1 MTTGYIVLGRPDW
14 TRPRLAPT
22 GDRLA
27 AIRWHDG
34 AANLWIG
41 SSKAPMQLV
50 TDLRPWRL
58 KDFHWSDDGRGLVL
72 VLEDPSR
79 RRRGLA
85 WLDARSRATTRLTP
99 DLVGDVRYAGQVGGP
114 KPRILISVRRAN
126 SGQSQGSVLQAVTTT
141 GDVLDEWPGPGGPV
155 HSWLATGTQAI
166 AVCTNGKSCTWW
178 HRQLAAPAPW
188 SVVAEFPAAD
198 ATSSRPLGF
207 SRDEQFL
214 YALSSVGRDTIA
226 LVRMSPPEWLP
237 DVLSAGDR
245 FDITSVLLS
254 PDDSSPDVV
263 TTTDPENPQSALTSG
278 AAADLSRLRHLAGE
292 APARIIDRNETHSLA
307 EISYPVGGPAYVT
320 LSRTTKAVGKPL
332 VRYTGLSR
340 VRIHGREPITYP
352 TRDGQMITGFLTR
365 PTGTPPWPTVLVVH
379 DGPWARD
386 DAHMDPWAQYLASAG
401 FCCVQVNYRGSRGFG
416 RAFRDAGYGQWSGG
430 MQDDLIDALQCAQVA
445 DVTDPRRIAAMG
457 HGYGGYASLMLAT
470 QTEVPLATVV
480 SASAPTDLVRYT
492 SSLMSFGGSQGFAYA
507 TRIGHPVRDRNKLA
521 AASPVNRLSE
531 LDVPLLLFHGRQ
543 DACVPVSHV
552 TSFADALRRGGKPH
566 SVVIYD
572 DEGHVYSRPQNVA
585 DFRLRTVEF
594 LLSNLADHPVE
605 TGVR

>member
-58 KDFHWSDDGRGLVL
+58 KDFHWSVDGRGLVL
-72 VLEDPSR
+72 VLEDASR

-99 DLVGDVRYAGQVGGP
+99 DLVGDARYAGQVGGP
-114 KPRILISVRRAN
+114 KPRILISVRRAAT
-126 SGQSQGSVLQAVTTT
+126 GQSQGSVLQAVTTT

-155 HSWLATGTQAI
+155 SSWLATGTQAI
-166 AVCTNGKSCTWW
+166 AVCTNGKICTWW
-178 HRQLAAPAPW
+178 HRHLTEPSAW
-188 SVVAEFPAAD
+188 SPVAEFPAGD
-198 ATSSRPLGF
+198 AGSSRPLGF
-207 SRDEQFL
+207 SRDEQSLF
-214 YALSSVGRDTIA
+214 ALSSVGRDTIA
-226 LVRMSPPEWLP
+226 LVRMSSPEWSP
-237 DVLSAGDR
+237 DVLSANDR

-254 PDDSSPDVV
+254 PDDSCPDVV
-263 TTTDPENPQSALTSG
+263 TTTDPEYPQSALTSG

-320 LSRTTKAVGKPL
+320 LSRTTKAVSKPL

-352 TRDGQMITGFLTR
+352 TRDGRTITGFLTR
-365 PTGTPPWPTVLVVH
+365 PTGEPPWPTVLVVH

-401 FCCVQVNYRGSRGFG
+401 FCCLQVNYRGSRGFG
-416 RAFRDAGYGQWSGG
+416 RAFREAGDGQWSGA

-470 QTEVPLATVV
+470 QAEIPLASIV

-507 TRIGHPVRDRNKLA
+507 THIGHPVRDRKELTS
-521 AASPVNRLSE
+521 ASPINRVAD

-566 SVVIYD
+566 SVIIYD

>member
-34 AANLWIG
+34 AANLWVG

-58 KDFHWSDDGRGLVL
+58 RDFHWSDDGHGLVL
-72 VLEDPSR
+72 VLEDAGR

-85 WLDARSRATTRLTP
+85 WLDARSRAITRLTP
-99 DLVGDVRYAGQVGGP
+99 DPAGDARYAGQVGGQ
-114 KPRILISVRRAN
+114 KPRILISVRRA
-126 SGQSQGSVLQAVTTT
+126 STGQPPGSVLQAVTTT
-141 GDVLDEWPGPGGPV
+141 GDVLDEWPGPGGAV
-155 HSWLATGTQAI
+155 TSWLATGTQAI
-166 AVCTNGKSCTWW
+166 AVCTNGNTCTWW
-178 HRQLAAPAPW
+178 YRRLAEPSAW
-188 SVVAEFPAAD
+188 SPVAEFPATD
-198 ATSSRPLGF
+198 GHSSRPLGF
-207 SRDEQFL
+207 SRDEQSLF
-214 YALSSVGRDTIA
+214 ATSSAGRDTIA
-226 LVRMSPPEWLP
+226 LVRMSQPEWSSE
-237 DVLSAGDR
+237 VLSASDR

-254 PDDSSPDVV
+254 PDDSCPDLV
-263 TTTDPENPQSALTSG
+263 TTTDPDHAQSSLTSG

-292 APARIIDRNETHSLA
+292 APARIIDRNETHCLA
-307 EISYPVGGPAYVT
+307 EISYAVGGPAYVT
-320 LSRTTKAVGKPL
+320 LSRMTKAVSKPL

-340 VRIHGREPITYP
+340 VRIHGREPISYRA
-352 TRDGQMITGFLTR
+352 RDGQVITGFLTR
-365 PTGTPPWPTVLVVH
+365 PAGKPPWPTVLVVH

-401 FCCVQVNYRGSRGFG
+401 FCCLQVNYRGSRGFG
-416 RAFRDAGYGQWSGG
+416 RAFRDAGDGQWSGA
-430 MQDDLIDALQCAQVA
+430 MQDDLIDALQCGQVA
-445 DVTDPRRIAAMG
+445 DIADPRRIAAMG

-470 QTEVPLATVV
+470 QVEVPLASVV
-480 SASAPTDLVRYT
+480 SAAAPTDLVRYT
-492 SSLMSFGGSQGFAYA
+492 SSLMSFGGGQGFAYA
-507 TRIGHPVRDRNKLA
+507 NRIGHPVRDRDKLA
-521 AASPVNRLSE
+521 TASPVNRVAD

-552 TSFADALRRGGKPH
+552 TSFADALQRAGKHH
-566 SVVIYD
+566 SVIIYD

-594 LLSNLADHPVE
+594 LLSNLADRPAE
-605 TGVR
+605 AR